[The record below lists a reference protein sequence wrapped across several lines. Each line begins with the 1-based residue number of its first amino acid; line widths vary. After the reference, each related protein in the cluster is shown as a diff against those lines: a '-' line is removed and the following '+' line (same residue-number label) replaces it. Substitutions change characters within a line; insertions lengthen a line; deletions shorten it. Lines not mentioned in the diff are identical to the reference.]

1 MRRGNANARAA
12 TRSVSMVMMMV
23 VMVVVDSHSRF
34 YHISPVTPLV
44 LPSRWRNAAA
54 DGTGSGDGGGNG
66 RLVVVVGH
74 TLHYTRSLRL
84 LATSD
89 APRAQDTRLVGL
101 VLTVV
106 VLVVMVSTLVAAAI
120 RATAAIGVGGGSGS
134 TGGTK
139 SVQILTAGG
148 PWLSIGEVSW
158 PQLEL
163 ISLRFAHRRTDH
175 YDQHDEHG

>member
-1 MRRGNANARAA
+1 MGRADVRVDVRTGPQTIDGSLNVPMWP
-12 TRSVSMVMMMV
+12 TRA
-23 VMVVVDSHSRF
+23 
-34 YHISPVTPLV
+34 L
-44 LPSRWRNAAA
+44 
-54 DGTGSGDGGGNG
+54 
-66 RLVVVVGH
+66 
-74 TLHYTRSLRL
+74 
-84 LATSD
+84 
-89 APRAQDTRLVGL
+89 DTRLVGL

-106 VLVVMVSTLVAAAI
+106 VLVASVMSTLVAAAI
-120 RATAAIGVGGGSGS
+120 RATAPMSDGGGSGS

-139 SVQILTAGG
+139 SIQILTAGG